1 MLHFV
6 YFDGTCAWVGSEL
19 DATNDTEV
27 VFKSTSLDA
36 CDEFCDNYNDSL

>member
-6 YFDGTCAWVGSEL
+6 FFDGTSAFTGSAS
-19 DATNDTEV
+19 DATEDTQV
-27 VFKSTSLDA
+27 VFKSTDLDA